1 MKKLKM
7 ILLSCL
13 LAVCLAW
20 GMIPTAM
27 AQETSQVLM
36 ELAEPSDMVVCML
49 YERQEPPVVVTAP
62 DGTEYGESLGNIRVE
77 RGNNATYFYLPDAQT
92 GRWLVRYDGQNSGRV
107 QFICNPYTE
116 SIYISSFTAEAAEG
130 NRVRARFQADFPSQ
144 VTYNY
149 EIFAVLTDGSGNITG
164 KRSLERGTARSGE
177 QTERLISLD
186 SLSTYD
192 GYQFQ
197 LEVWYKKYTLETG
210 DSRVAQGSF
219 SAGAGSQPQAM
230 AGVDVEIDFEKGLV
244 YLDWE
249 QYRVSCDHYVAAV
262 RNSANTSEEP
272 DEYRTVESGE
282 HQMTATL
289 PENCSSITVELTYV
303 QSNGRASQTY
313 RREIPLDQ
321 AECTLQTPENT
332 SSAQAVIHYRM
343 PGRILA
349 NLQVN
354 GSAQAIELE
363 NEGDFS
369 ASLEEGR
376 NEVVL
381 ACAMD
386 GMTDFV
392 YRFRIYSDRIAPVL
406 KLYEDIDGITVDSG
420 SFLLTGET
428 ENGCRLTINGAE
440 QTVGAD
446 GTFQAELSLK
456 SGENRIEIQA
466 TDPAGNQTRQSA
478 VIFRGTPE
486 AAAQAWSEGG
496 SGEGTGGLSSIAGGY
511 GPLLLTAWIAVM
523 ASLLAVIGLL
533 IAGRKPGRGLETAAG
548 TARNLCFFFALIS
561 GAACGWFW
569 LQAERAAEAAGSQAF
584 LKAAEVSISSAYE
597 MLEQG
602 ERFRSWTAIAAVLT
616 AVFLVWSIMAW
627 ILKLTA
633 RRRAAAKG
641 EGRKGGL
648 GAAIACI
655 AFLLLLGSGIFVL
668 YWFYGEMFWG

>member
-1 MKKLKM
+1 MKRIKQ
-7 ILLSCL
+7 LLWSCL
-13 LAVCLAW
+13 LAMLLIA
-20 GMIPTAM
+20 GSFLTAQ
-27 AQETSQVLM
+27 AQEVTKTLM
-36 ELAEPSDMVVCML
+36 DLAEPADMVVWL
-49 YERQEPPVVVTAP
+49 YYEGREPTAVLTAP
-62 DGTEYGESLGNIRVE
+62 DGTEYSEALGNVRTE
-77 RGNNATYFYLPDAQT
+77 RGQTSIYFYLADAQAGHWT
-92 GRWLVRYDGQNSGRV
+92 IRYDDAGSESV
-107 QFICNPYTE
+107 QITCSPYVE
-116 SIYISSFTAEAAEG
+116 SISISSFTAEAAEG

-149 EIFAVLTDGSGNITG
+149 EIFAVLTDGSGNVTG

-186 SLSTYD
+186 SLSSYD

-219 SAGAGSQPQAM
+219 SAEAGNQPQAM
-230 AGVDVEIDFEKGLV
+230 SGADVEIDFEKGLV

-289 PENCSSITVELTYV
+289 PENCRSITVELTYV

-349 NLQVN
+349 GLQVN

-597 MLEQG
+597 MLEQE

-648 GAAIACI
+648 GALIACI
-655 AFLLLLGSGIFVL
+655 VFLLLLGSGIFVL

>member
-1 MKKLKM
+1 MKRIKQ
-7 ILLSCL
+7 LLWSCL
-13 LAVCLAW
+13 LAMLLIA
-20 GMIPTAM
+20 GSFLTAQ
-27 AQETSQVLM
+27 AQEVTKTLM
-36 ELAEPSDMVVCML
+36 DLAEPADMVVWL
-49 YERQEPPVVVTAP
+49 YYEGREPTAVLTAP
-62 DGTEYGESLGNIRVE
+62 DGTEYSEALGNVRTE
-77 RGNNATYFYLPDAQT
+77 RGQTSIYFYLADAQAGHWT
-92 GRWLVRYDGQNSGRV
+92 IRYDDAGSESV
-107 QFICNPYTE
+107 QITCSPYVE
-116 SIYISSFTAEAAEG
+116 SISISSFTAEAAEG

-149 EIFAVLTDGSGNITG
+149 EIFAVLTDGSGNVTG

-186 SLSTYD
+186 SLSSYD

-219 SAGAGSQPQAM
+219 SAEAGNQPQAM
-230 AGVDVEIDFEKGLV
+230 SGADVEIDFEKGLV

-381 ACAMD
+381 TCAMD

-392 YRFRIYSDRIAPVL
+392 YRFQIYSDRIAPVL

-456 SGENRIEIQA
+456 NGENRVEI
-466 TDPAGNQTRQSA
+466 
-478 VIFRGTPE
+478 
-486 AAAQAWSEGG
+486 
-496 SGEGTGGLSSIAGGY
+496 
-511 GPLLLTAWIAVM
+511 
-523 ASLLAVIGLL
+523 
-533 IAGRKPGRGLETAAG
+533 
-548 TARNLCFFFALIS
+548 
-561 GAACGWFW
+561 
-569 LQAERAAEAAGSQAF
+569 
-584 LKAAEVSISSAYE
+584 
-597 MLEQG
+597 
-602 ERFRSWTAIAAVLT
+602 
-616 AVFLVWSIMAW
+616 
-627 ILKLTA
+627 
-633 RRRAAAKG
+633 
-641 EGRKGGL
+641 
-648 GAAIACI
+648 
-655 AFLLLLGSGIFVL
+655 
-668 YWFYGEMFWG
+668 